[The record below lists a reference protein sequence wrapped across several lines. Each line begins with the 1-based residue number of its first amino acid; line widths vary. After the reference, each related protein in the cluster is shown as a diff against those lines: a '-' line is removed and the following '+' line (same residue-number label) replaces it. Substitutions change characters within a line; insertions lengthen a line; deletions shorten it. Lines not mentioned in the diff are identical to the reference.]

1 MKHIG
6 DTMRKVVRQLQ
17 VRHTAGSLHRL
28 RDLIRK
34 KRLYKMAKKLHK
46 DIDPTLLDPAACT
59 CRSVGQELDQ
69 MYKES
74 EQDLELILKELDNDE
89 LIQEIQKRLSI
100 SDKELDELTIS
111 DEELDR
117 LINSP
122 LVYRKNYA
130 ETTPKR
136 PS

>member
-6 DTMRKVVRQLQ
+6 DTMRKVVGQLH
-17 VRHTAGSLHRL
+17 VRHKAGSLYRL

-74 EQDLELILKELDNDE
+74 ERDLEQLIESLGNDE

-100 SDKELDELTIS
+100 SDKELDALTIS
-111 DEELDR
+111 DDEVER

>member
-6 DTMRKVVRQLQ
+6 DTMRQSVEQCDRKQR
-17 VRHTAGSLHRL
+17 AGRLRRL

-34 KRLYKMAKKLHK
+34 KRLYGMANKLYKKRWSTPFGLGMDEGIK
-46 DIDPTLLDPAACT
+46 T
-59 CRSVGQELDQ
+59 ELDR

-74 EQDLELILKELDNDE
+74 EQALEQLIESLGNDE
-89 LIQEIQKRLSI
+89 LIQEIQKRLAL
-100 SDKELDELTIS
+100 SDRELDALTIS
-111 DEELDR
+111 DDEVER

-122 LVYRKNYA
+122 LVYRKNNA